1 MSFYIIHEIKRL
13 SAVGLGRIRIRA
25 DRPLSL
31 KTASLLS
38 ANLASLPGIR
48 GVHVTPCLGSV
59 LFFYADQDSRESA
72 LQLLITVDEGRGTQ
86 EDNNLPV
93 EEPPEDG
100 PMQLVRY
107 FIIRPLLPPFF
118 RMISCVCSAIPFLVK
133 GLSALLHGRLSVEV
147 LDASAILASLCMR
160 DFRTVTMLTLL
171 LGLGDTLA
179 YWTRRHSM
187 ESLTESLALNVEN
200 VWKLQ
205 DDGTEISVPLSQ
217 ISEGDLVVVRD
228 GGAIPVDGIV
238 EDGVAMVNQSSMTGE
253 PLAVQRSKGSSVFAS
268 TVVEEGRIVVR
279 VSSVGDK
286 TRIRQVVSFIEES
299 EQLKASIQGKTERLA
314 DMAVPFT
321 FALAGI
327 VFLIT
332 RNLRRAASV
341 LLVDYSCALKLAT
354 PLAVLSSMREGAAH
368 GVVIKGGR
376 YLEALN
382 EADTLVFDKTGTL
395 TNATPQVVDVIAAEG
410 HDPRDVLKV
419 MACLEE
425 HFPHPVARSV
435 VRKAQQ
441 ENIRH
446 EEEHDEVEYIVA
458 HGVASTLHGKKLRV
472 GSRHYIEN
480 DEGIDVSPLE
490 KEIVRQ
496 TSLGRSLLY
505 LAEDG
510 KIAGMLAIEDPLR
523 PEAVEVIQELR
534 GEGFKR
540 ILMLTGDDTRT
551 ARAIAKRAG
560 ITEFRA
566 QILPA
571 DKAQIVKEL
580 SDSGCRVL
588 MVGDGINDAPA
599 LSASHVGVA
608 MVDGTDL
615 AQEVANVLL
624 TRPDLHGIVTARR
637 LARATLNRIHR
648 NFAITLVANSLFI
661 AGGLFMILQPG
672 LSALLHNLTTLGVSL
687 YAMRPY
693 LPAEQ
698 NETLDTA
705 AAEAE
710 A

>member
-1 MSFYIIHEIKRL
+1 MRVHLACRRMSLREADILEYYLKNVPGVTAVKVFDRTQDAIITYHADRTAL
-13 SAVGLGRIRIRA
+13 IRA
-25 DRPLSL
+25 LAAFSFASEQAVALVPEHTSRQLNREYEDKLVFTVCRRAFSRLFLPYPITTAIALFRSVKYIKEGL
-31 KTASLLS
+31 K
-38 ANLASLPGIR
+38 
-48 GVHVTPCLGSV
+48 
-59 LFFYADQDSRESA
+59 A
-72 LQLLITVDEGRGTQ
+72 LW
-86 EDNNLPV
+86 
-93 EEPPEDG
+93 
-100 PMQLVRY
+100 
-107 FIIRPLLPPFF
+107 
-118 RMISCVCSAIPFLVK
+118 
-133 GLSALLHGRLSVEV
+133 HGKLSVAV
-147 LDASAILASLCMR
+147 LDATAVTVSMLRGDFNTAGSVMFMLRLGEILEEWTHKKSVA
-160 DFRTVTMLTLL
+160 D
-171 LGLGDTLA
+171 LA
-179 YWTRRHSM
+179 GAM
-187 ESLTESLALNVEN
+187 ALNVDK
-200 VWKLQ
+200 VWLQ
-205 DDGTEISVPLSQ
+205 SGETELLVPIGDVRPGDRMIVRTGNLIALDGKVV
-217 ISEGDLVVVRD
+217 EG
-228 GGAIPVDGIV
+228 
-238 EDGVAMVNQSSMTGE
+238 EAMVNQSSMTGE

-268 TVVEEGRIVVR
+268 TVVEEGRIVIR

-410 HDPRDVLKV
+410 HDPREVLKV

-510 KIAGMLAIEDPLR
+510 TIAGMLAIEDPLR

-551 ARAIAKRAG
+551 AKAIAKRAG

-637 LARATLNRIHR
+637 LSRATLNRIHR
-648 NFAITLVANSLFI
+648 NFAITLIANSLFI

-693 LPAEQ
+693 LPASQ
-698 NETLDTA
+698 NETADTA

>member
-1 MSFYIIHEIKRL
+1 
-13 SAVGLGRIRIRA
+13 
-25 DRPLSL
+25 
-31 KTASLLS
+31 
-38 ANLASLPGIR
+38 
-48 GVHVTPCLGSV
+48 
-59 LFFYADQDSRESA
+59 
-72 LQLLITVDEGRGTQ
+72 
-86 EDNNLPV
+86 
-93 EEPPEDG
+93 
-100 PMQLVRY
+100 
-107 FIIRPLLPPFF
+107 
-118 RMISCVCSAIPFLVK
+118 MISCVCSAIPFLVK

-268 TVVEEGRIVVR
+268 TVVEEGRIVIR

-648 NFAITLVANSLFI
+648 NFAITLVANGLFI

>member
-1 MSFYIIHEIKRL
+1 
-13 SAVGLGRIRIRA
+13 
-25 DRPLSL
+25 
-31 KTASLLS
+31 
-38 ANLASLPGIR
+38 
-48 GVHVTPCLGSV
+48 
-59 LFFYADQDSRESA
+59 
-72 LQLLITVDEGRGTQ
+72 
-86 EDNNLPV
+86 
-93 EEPPEDG
+93 
-100 PMQLVRY
+100 
-107 FIIRPLLPPFF
+107 
-118 RMISCVCSAIPFLVK
+118 MISCVCSAIPFLVK
-133 GLSALLHGRLSVEV
+133 GLTALLHGRLSVEV

-187 ESLTESLALNVEN
+187 ESLTESLALNVDN

-228 GGAIPVDGIV
+228 GGAIPVDGVV

-268 TVVEEGRIVVR
+268 TVVEEGRIVIR

-410 HDPRDVLKV
+410 HDPREVLKV

-510 KIAGMLAIEDPLR
+510 TIAGMLAIEDPLR

-551 ARAIAKRAG
+551 AKAIAKRAG

-637 LARATLNRIHR
+637 LSRATLNRIHR
-648 NFAITLVANSLFI
+648 NFAITLIANSLFI

-693 LPAEQ
+693 LPASQ
-698 NETLDTA
+698 NETADTA

>member
-1 MSFYIIHEIKRL
+1 
-13 SAVGLGRIRIRA
+13 
-25 DRPLSL
+25 
-31 KTASLLS
+31 
-38 ANLASLPGIR
+38 
-48 GVHVTPCLGSV
+48 
-59 LFFYADQDSRESA
+59 
-72 LQLLITVDEGRGTQ
+72 
-86 EDNNLPV
+86 
-93 EEPPEDG
+93 
-100 PMQLVRY
+100 
-107 FIIRPLLPPFF
+107 
-118 RMISCVCSAIPFLVK
+118 
-133 GLSALLHGRLSVEV
+133 
-147 LDASAILASLCMR
+147 
-160 DFRTVTMLTLL
+160 
-171 LGLGDTLA
+171 
-179 YWTRRHSM
+179 M

-672 LSALLHNLTTLGVSL
+672 FSALLHNLTTLGVSL

>member
-31 KTASLLS
+31 QTASQLN
-38 ANLASLPGIR
+38 ANLASIPGIR

-72 LQLLITVDEGRGTQ
+72 LQLLISVDEGRSTQ
-86 EDNNLPV
+86 EDSNLPV

-100 PMQLVRY
+100 LMQLVRY

-133 GLSALLHGRLSVEV
+133 GLTALLHGRLSVEV

-187 ESLTESLALNVEN
+187 ESLTESLALNVDN

-228 GGAIPVDGIV
+228 GGAIPVDGVV

-268 TVVEEGRIVVR
+268 TVVEEGRIVIR

-410 HDPRDVLKV
+410 RDPREVLKV

-446 EEEHDEVEYIVA
+446 EEEHDEV
-458 HGVASTLHGKKLRV
+458 
-472 GSRHYIEN
+472 RHYIEN

-551 ARAIAKRAG
+551 AKAIAKRAG

-637 LARATLNRIHR
+637 LSRATLNRIHR
-648 NFAITLVANSLFI
+648 NFAITLIANSLFI

-693 LPAEQ
+693 LPASQ
-698 NETLDTA
+698 NETADTA

>member
-1 MSFYIIHEIKRL
+1 
-13 SAVGLGRIRIRA
+13 
-25 DRPLSL
+25 
-31 KTASLLS
+31 
-38 ANLASLPGIR
+38 
-48 GVHVTPCLGSV
+48 
-59 LFFYADQDSRESA
+59 
-72 LQLLITVDEGRGTQ
+72 
-86 EDNNLPV
+86 
-93 EEPPEDG
+93 
-100 PMQLVRY
+100 
-107 FIIRPLLPPFF
+107 
-118 RMISCVCSAIPFLVK
+118 
-133 GLSALLHGRLSVEV
+133 
-147 LDASAILASLCMR
+147 MR

-187 ESLTESLALNVEN
+187 ESLTESLALNVDN

-228 GGAIPVDGIV
+228 GGAIPVDGVV

-268 TVVEEGRIVVR
+268 TVVEEGRIVIR

-410 HDPRDVLKV
+410 RDPREVLKV

-551 ARAIAKRAG
+551 AKAIAKRAG

-637 LARATLNRIHR
+637 LSRATLNHIHR
-648 NFAITLVANSLFI
+648 NFAITLIANSLFI

-693 LPAEQ
+693 LPASQ
-698 NETLDTA
+698 NETADTA